1 MVKYL
6 LRTRNDKDAVN
17 VQNHHG
23 KTLLHIAAATNNLPL
38 CKLIINHECDKN
50 ALMKHAVSDRDITQS
65 GNLAYAIYCIFHGCK
80 NDNFQIKKN
89 CDIFLYFSQNI
100 EWVNVSTALVRR
112 F

>member
-1 MVKYL
+1 MNVRSSLKVVVRFASLHKESYLIADVVKYL

-50 ALMKHAVSDRDITQS
+50 AVMKHAVS
-65 GNLAYAIYCIFHGCK
+65 
-80 NDNFQIKKN
+80 
-89 CDIFLYFSQNI
+89 
-100 EWVNVSTALVRR
+100 
-112 F
+112 